1 MGPPLEM
8 MTSFRYLGQVP
19 DHRRPVIVR
28 RRDHL
33 SQARVVWKRMTI
45 ILSREGTEPR
55 VSGLFFKAVVQVVF
69 LFVSETWVV
78 TPRMGSALGG
88 FQGQVAR
95 RLTGRLPQWK
105 PYGKWMYTLTDMA
118 TEEAGFQQMEEYIRQ
133 CQNTVAQ

>member
-8 MTSFRYLGQVP
+8 MTSFRYLGQVISAA
-19 DHRRPVIVR
+19 DNDWTSVVR
-28 RRDHL
+28 NL

-95 RLTGRLPQWK
+95 RLTGRLPRWK